1 MKAMILAAGLGTRMR
16 PLTLTCPKPL
26 LAAGGKPLIV
36 YHIERLAQAG
46 IRELVINTAWLGGQI
61 ESALGD
67 GSQFGVS
74 IHYSREGEPL
84 ETAGGLRHA
93 QALLGSEPFLVVN
106 GDIWCELDFA
116 TLPKAPAGLAHLV
129 LVDNPVE
136 HPQGDFCLDAN
147 GLVHSDGEHKLTY
160 AGIGV
165 YRPELLALLPDEPK
179 LAPLLRAVMTN
190 EQVSGTHFRGCWW
203 DIGTPARLAQLNDLL
218 HASGDTP

>member
-1 MKAMILAAGLGTRMR
+1 
-16 PLTLTCPKPL
+16 PKPL

-46 IRELVINTAWLGGQI
+46 IRELVINTAWLGEQI

-74 IHYSREGEPL
+74 IRYSREGEPL

-93 QALLGSEPFLVVN
+93 QALLGEEPFLVVN

-136 HPQGDFCLDAN
+136 HPQGDFCLDAD
-147 GLVHSDGEHKLTY
+147 GHVHSDGEHKLTF
-160 AGIGV
+160 AGIGI
-165 YRPELLALLPDEPK
+165 YRPELLTLLP
-179 LAPLLRAVMTN
+179 
-190 EQVSGTHFRGCWW
+190 
-203 DIGTPARLAQLNDLL
+203 
-218 HASGDTP
+218 